1 MPTSYLD
8 AELME
13 KMCHR
18 LAVAVFDTQDDPIA
32 PFREHERSLLDS
44 ALNLPKQTFGGSE
57 LYPTLVDKAAVLYY
71 TLNKNHPFRNGNKR
85 IATASLLVFLFINNK
100 WLDAGKNE
108 VVQKALTVAESKP
121 EVREAIV
128 IELKQWIGVHLID
141 A

>member
-1 MPTSYLD
+1 MATNYLD
-8 AELME
+8 IDLME

-18 LAVAVFDTQDDPIA
+18 LAVAVFDTTDDPIA
-32 PFREHERSLLDS
+32 PFKEHERSLLDS
-44 ALNLPKQTFGGSE
+44 ALNLPKFSFGGAEQYSS
-57 LYPTLVDKAAVLYY
+57 LVDKATVLYY

-108 VVQKALTVAESKP
+108 MVEKALAVAQSKP
-121 EVREAIV
+121 EERKEVL
-128 IELKQWIGVHLID
+128 IELTKWISAHIVD